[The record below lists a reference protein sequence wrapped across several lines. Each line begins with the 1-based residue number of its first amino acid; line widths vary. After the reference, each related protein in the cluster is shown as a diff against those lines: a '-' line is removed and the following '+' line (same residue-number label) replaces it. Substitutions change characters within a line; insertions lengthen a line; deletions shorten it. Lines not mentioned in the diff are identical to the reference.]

1 MNKVPFVNGSCF
13 QFPNIWLDF
22 VPGEYASLPESIS
35 DSLFSRENFLKCL
48 VSHKLHQTIL
58 IQLFAGI
65 FPMPKMSLDLH
76 FFFHWGKNLI
86 GCLKHVSHVW
96 PKKKDIVGKKQHLL
110 KRLLFFVKYHHLHFR
125 QCTMALWDI
134 GYQVEP
140 FWPMPQ

>member
-1 MNKVPFVNGSCF
+1 MNKVPFVDGSCF

-96 PKKKDIVGKKQHLL
+96 PKKKDIVGKKTTFAKKTFIFCQISSFTFQTVHYGTMGY
-110 KRLLFFVKYHHLHFR
+110 RLSS
-125 QCTMALWDI
+125 
-134 GYQVEP
+134 
-140 FWPMPQ
+140 